1 MQSQNKSAVAY
12 KPAVAYKVKLGSY
25 WLQTI
30 PDTGFTDHPILT
42 NLLEEALLLDEEEAQ
57 DWAYELGGEV
67 VR

>member
-1 MQSQNKSAVAY
+1 MQSQNKSTL
-12 KPAVAYKVKLGSY
+12 AYKVKLGSY

-30 PDTGFTDHPILT
+30 PDTGFIDHPVLT
-42 NLLEEALLLDEEEAQ
+42 NAHEEALLLDEEEAQ